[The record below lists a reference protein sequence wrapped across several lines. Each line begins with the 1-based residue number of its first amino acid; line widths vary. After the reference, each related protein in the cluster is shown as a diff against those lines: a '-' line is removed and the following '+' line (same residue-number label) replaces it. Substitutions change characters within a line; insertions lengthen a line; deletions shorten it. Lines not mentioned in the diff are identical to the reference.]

1 MNSIPNILKLLLIV
15 AFFLFLLSILCGTL
29 FKGQF
34 WNCNMSMLDD
44 SSTLMPLVHDK
55 WDCLNMGGEWVNQD
69 MNFDNIWTSIIT
81 LQAFAST
88 EGWISVMWYSVDAN
102 GVDQQ
107 PVRDNAPYWIILYIF
122 MVIALC
128 LLVINLFVGEVVSS
142 FGIERDKLL

>member
-1 MNSIPNILKLLLIV
+1 
-15 AFFLFLLSILCGTL
+15 
-29 FKGQF
+29 
-34 WNCNMSMLDD
+34 
-44 SSTLMPLVHDK
+44 
-55 WDCLNMGGEWVNQD
+55 
-69 MNFDNIWTSIIT
+69 
-81 LQAFAST
+81 
-88 EGWISVMWYSVDAN
+88 MWYSVDAN